1 MDKVVIIQGDSVE
14 AALRLEGYDV
24 ENVEELILECDAL
37 KMKYNLK
44 ESTDSEIWLLNI
56 PAADTENLK
65 VGCFKYNIVAI
76 FNSGRVK
83 TVLYNADLE
92 IQFKENKWT
101 EVN

>member
-44 ESTDSEIWLLNI
+44 ESTDSEI
-56 PAADTENLK
+56 
-65 VGCFKYNIVAI
+65 
-76 FNSGRVK
+76 
-83 TVLYNADLE
+83 
-92 IQFKENKWT
+92 
-101 EVN
+101 